1 MNKIVREHY
10 PVEKLPDDLREG
22 LAAGQTVTITV
33 EEENGPSLEDLEK
46 MVQRLLANPQP
57 MSLREL
63 RRMVG
68 PQDVTAEEAAARI
81 RALRDEW
88 DD

>member
-10 PVEKLPDDLREG
+10 PVEKLPEDLRAG
-22 LAAGQTVTITV
+22 LPRDATVTVTV
-33 EEENGPSLEDLEK
+33 EADEKPSTQALRA
-46 MVQRLLANPQP
+46 MVQDLLDHPKP
-57 MSLREL
+57 MTLRQLRE
-63 RRMVG
+63 MVG
-68 PQDVTAEEAAARI
+68 PRNVTSDEAVARI